1 MFASL
6 SRTDRPV
13 GLSKWKGQMQLYT
26 FATLLA
32 RMDRVSTSDN
42 LYRMSP
48 FSGLEQ
54 VTTNITANIL
64 TPEGAPTDALG

>member
-13 GLSKWKGQMQLYT
+13 GLSKWKGQTQPYP
-26 FATLLA
+26 FATLLT
-32 RMDRVSTSDN
+32 RMDRLSTSDN
-42 LYRMSP
+42 LYRISS

-54 VTTNITANIL
+54 VTINIPANIP

>member
-13 GLSKWKGQMQLYT
+13 GLSKWKGQMQPYP
-26 FATLLA
+26 FATLLT

-48 FSGLEQ
+48 FPGVEE
-54 VTTNITANIL
+54 VPVNIL
-64 TPEGAPTDALG
+64 LL